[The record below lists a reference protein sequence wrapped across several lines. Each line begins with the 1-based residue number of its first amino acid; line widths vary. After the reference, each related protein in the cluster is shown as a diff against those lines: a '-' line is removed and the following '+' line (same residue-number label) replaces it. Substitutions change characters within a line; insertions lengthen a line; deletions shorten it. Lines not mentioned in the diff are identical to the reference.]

1 MAQFKGDID
10 SSRIPVEGAAGLG
23 LVAVA
28 GVVVY
33 AIAPLRSAWLATV
46 LGGAVVGL
54 ALLAVR
60 HRETRT
66 AALCG
71 MALAAIALVGV
82 MLAEIGRSA

>member
-1 MAQFKGDID
+1 MATFKGDID

-33 AIAPLRSAWLATV
+33 ALAPLRSAWLATV
-46 LGGAVVGL
+46 FGGAAVGL

-60 HRETRT
+60 HPETRT
-66 AALCG
+66 PALCG
-71 MALAAIALVGV
+71 MALAAVALVV
-82 MLAEIGRSA
+82 VLLA

>member
-33 AIAPLRSAWLATV
+33 ALAPLRSAWLMTV
-46 LGGAVVGL
+46 LGGAIVGL
-54 ALLAVR
+54 TLLAVR

-66 AALCG
+66 AAIGG
-71 MALAAIALVGV
+71 MVLAAIAL
-82 MLAEIGRSA
+82 LAVVLG